1 MPIMSLKYSCR
12 KISENKIEFDMIF
25 EDHEITKTITDTYT
39 ISNSVVLPTFMIEQ
53 LLINL
58 KNLYILTSERKQKLI
73 KLYFLYKHDEEMIIV
88 SDGFMN
94 Q

>member
-1 MPIMSLKYSCR
+1 MHIMPLKYSCR

-25 EDHEITKTITDTYT
+25 EDHEITKTITNTYT
-39 ISNSVVLPTFMIEQ
+39 IQNSVVLPTFMVEQ

-58 KNLYILTSERKQKLI
+58 SNLYILISDRKENSI
-73 KLYFLYKHDEEMIIV
+73 RLYFLYNHNKEMIIV
-88 SDGFMN
+88 SEGFMN

>member
-25 EDHEITKTITDTYT
+25 EDHEKTKTMTNIYT
-39 ISNSVVLPTFMIEQ
+39 IQNSVVLPTFMVEQ
-53 LLINL
+53 LLMNL
-58 KNLYILTSERKQKLI
+58 SNLYVLTSERKQKLI